1 MENMNLSGK
10 DKKPLEFGKSI
21 KKEII
26 KEYLKAGYTGE
37 GRQQDIEVS
46 GTVYKALKREDG
58 ETTTFYDGS
67 GNTLFSMGNAELA
80 AEYKKENAE
89 EGKDQDEKQPESE
102 KELPAETGKED
113 GAAKLAARE
122 KLEKEL
128 EGAKDKNFAKPI
140 INYLM
145 ERCGEDEG
153 MAEDIAQAH
162 KTFQKCSDYIY
173 GQAKKLAVGN
183 CAAVKDDVVYEWAED
198 YYRRDDKAE
207 EEKKAKQ
214 AAEAKVRRERTAA
227 NRKNSKKKQLASQ
240 KAGTYTK
247 KEKTEDKLEKRP
259 VKSKRNS
266 KEMEG
271 QMDLFSM
278 MGIQGGAA
286 DE

>member
-1 MENMNLSGK
+1 MENMKLSGK
-10 DKKPLEFGKSI
+10 DRKPLEFGESM
-21 KKEII
+21 KKETI

-89 EGKDQDEKQPESE
+89 EGKGQDEKQPESE

-153 MAEDIAQAH
+153 MAEDVAQDH

-198 YYRRDDKAE
+198 YYRRDDKTE

-214 AAEAKVRRERTAA
+214 AAEAR
-227 NRKNSKKKQLASQ
+227 SKKASGKKQKVLQ
-240 KAGTYTK
+240 KSSANADKG
-247 KEKTEDKLEKRP
+247 KTENRAVSVKEE
-259 VKSKRNS
+259 KSKGQPKPKKSRD
-266 KEMEG
+266 MEG
-271 QMDLFSM
+271 QLDIFSI
-278 MGIQGGAA
+278 MGMGGAA